1 MLYIIVTCYNSED
14 TIAKTLNSIVSQII
28 PTEYK
33 IIVVDDCST
42 DSSLS
47 IIREYKEMYPKYI
60 KIVHNKKNKGA
71 GWARRIGLKYV
82 NKSKNNWVTF
92 IDSDDIVTNGH
103 FFALW
108 QYTNFRYVDIISGV
122 IGYIKK
128 YKDGTDKYERL
139 QEDYRYLYNNM
150 LDDIFEK
157 HNYFINTKLIRAS
170 LFKKVKYSKSR
181 FIEDTPTLVKLIL
194 NTRSIIYIGG
204 MSTYFYRQNQNSLCH
219 TASDIKYNIYD
230 TLSKIDCYKYYVKHF
245 KDDVPKHFDLK
256 SIVTNVALL
265 KVNNVNLDEIY
276 KEYPKELDT
285 IFKFLKSKGY

>member
-28 PTEYK
+28 PTEHK
-33 IIVVDDCST
+33 IIIVDDCST

-71 GWARRIGLKYV
+71 GWSRRIGLKYV

-122 IGYIKK
+122 IGYIRK
-128 YKDGTDKYERL
+128 YKNEIDKYESL
-139 QEDYRYLYNNM
+139 QEDYRYLYNNI
-150 LDDIFEK
+150 LNDIFEK
-157 HNYFINTKLIRAS
+157 HNYF
-170 LFKKVKYSKSR
+170 F
-181 FIEDTPTLVKLIL
+181 
-194 NTRSIIYIGG
+194 
-204 MSTYFYRQNQNSLCH
+204 
-219 TASDIKYNIYD
+219 
-230 TLSKIDCYKYYVKHF
+230 
-245 KDDVPKHFDLK
+245 
-256 SIVTNVALL
+256 
-265 KVNNVNLDEIY
+265 
-276 KEYPKELDT
+276 
-285 IFKFLKSKGY
+285 